1 MTFSVFSTLYREAM
15 NEPDIDMFIGS
26 VGFPEYLGS
35 VSGEDAYLILATIHT
50 FANGSFRDIRDA
62 IGASQAGMI
71 AMLGIPARTCGNWE
85 TGVNTPPPYVKF
97 LISWAAF
104 CSMQER

>member
-35 VSGEDAYLILATIHT
+35 VSDEDAYLILTTIHT
-50 FANGSFRDIRDA
+50 FANGSFRDIRNVGNPGTDMRELGNGCQHAAAVCQVPDFLGSILFDA
-62 IGASQAGMI
+62 GTV
-71 AMLGIPARTCGNWE
+71 IPWR
-85 TGVNTPPPYVKF
+85 GV
-97 LISWAAF
+97 L
-104 CSMQER
+104 

>member
-15 NEPDIDMFIGS
+15 NEPDMDMFIGS

-35 VSGEDAYLILATIHT
+35 VSDEDAYLILATIHT

-62 IGASQAGMI
+62 IGAKQSDMTAI
-71 AMLGIPARTCGNWE
+71 FGIPSRTCGNWE
-85 TGVNTPPPYVKF
+85 TGVNTPPPYVRF

-104 CSMQER
+104 CAMQER